1 MKNKEFQNITVSE
14 KVERKTMYKAK
25 RDWVVK
31 SLLFSTILGGS
42 LLLSDTSAFANENDI
57 VWIARTA
64 KQIKAEI
71 NKNEYLIKWG
81 DTLSAISEAT
91 NISVVRL
98 AEINQIK
105 NVDLI
110 FAGNKLVFGGEVD
123 KKTGEDNRVV
133 AVQGQDGKTKVVVN
147 ADESKPV
154 VNQAETDK
162 AKNVENNGG
171 TYTPPKNNNT
181 SANQNTEK
189 PALPETPEKPTPEP
203 PVQPEIPVEPEKP
216 VEPEPPVNP
225 ENPVEPEKPIDPENP
240 LPVVVDKT
248 ALTNLY
254 NSVTNLVSTEYTAD
268 SWNNFKSVRN
278 EAQAVL
284 QNTDATQDE
293 VDTMVANL
301 QNAIDGLVKVEQPQQ
316 VDKTAL
322 VQLYNSV
329 TNLIST
335 DYEAN
340 SWNAFKTVREQA
352 KMIIQDANATQVQV
366 DNMTTA
372 LKQVIDG
379 LVKVEQPVQTD
390 KSALQALVNEVKD
403 YQADSY
409 TEESW
414 ASFHQAFS
422 EAVTVLANEN
432 ATQEEID
439 NAKASL
445 ETAKNNLVEQE
456 IVNKDALI
464 SLYNATSSYD
474 SSKYTDVSWN
484 VFIQIKAEAK
494 QVIDNKNATQKQ
506 VDDMKQKL
514 QNAINQLE
522 ERQDTSDFSKLPEK
536 TPTYSASMSAKFE
549 SALNAYRASQGVS
562 TLPISEASR
571 ATSQTEAQ
579 ANTST
584 DYMSWRALHGAS
596 GIATTFALTN
606 SATEDQ
612 AVAEA
617 MANFKASPGHNANML
632 ESDPD
637 FASDFGGGVY
647 VMKTTIG
654 GQTIYSFVFNGTFG
668 W

>member
-1 MKNKEFQNITVSE
+1 MKNKEFQNITVSK

-25 RDWVVK
+25 KNWVIK
-31 SLLFSTILGGS
+31 SLLFSTVLGGS
-42 LLLSDTSAFANENDI
+42 LLLSNTSAFADENDG

-64 KQIKAEI
+64 EQIKAEI
-71 NKNEYLIKWG
+71 SGNEYLIKWG

-91 NISVVRL
+91 NISVNRL
-98 AEINQIK
+98 AEINEIE

-147 ADESKPV
+147 TDENKPV

-162 AKNVENNGG
+162 AKNVEINGG
-171 TYTPPKNNNT
+171 TYTPPKNNDTNT
-181 SANQNTEK
+181 NQNAEK
-189 PALPETPEKPTPEP
+189 PALPSVPETPIQPEKPTPEP
-203 PVQPEIPVEPEKP
+203 PVEPEKP
-216 VEPEPPVNP
+216 VDPEPPI
-225 ENPVEPEKPIDPENP
+225 EPEKPVDPENP
-240 LPVVVDKT
+240 TPSVVDKT
-248 ALTNLY
+248 VLTNLF
-254 NSVTNLVSTEYTAD
+254 NSVTNLVSTEYTPD
-268 SWNNFKSVRN
+268 SWNNFKAVRN
-278 EAQAVL
+278 EAQSVL

-301 QNAIDGLVKVEQPQQ
+301 QNAIDSLVKVEQPVQ

-340 SWNAFKTVREQA
+340 SWNTFTTVREQA
-352 KMIIQDANATQVQV
+352 KMIIQDANATQAQV

-372 LKQVIDG
+372 LQQAIDG
-379 LVKVEQPVQTD
+379 LVKAEQPAQTD
-390 KSALQALVNEVKD
+390 KSDLQALINEVKD

-409 TEESW
+409 TAESW
-414 ASFHQAFS
+414 NSFHQAFS

-445 ETAKNNLVEQE
+445 ETAKNNLVKQA
-456 IVNKDALI
+456 IVNKDSLI

-474 SSKYTDVSWN
+474 ASKYTDLSWN
-484 VFIQIKAEAK
+484 IFIQAKAEAK
-494 QVIDNKNATQKQ
+494 QVIDDKNATQKQ

-514 QNAINQLE
+514 QNAVNQLE
-522 ERQDTSDFSKLPEK
+522 EKQDTSDFSKLPEK
-536 TPTYSASMSAKFE
+536 TPTYSASMTAKFE
-549 SALNAYRASQGVS
+549 SALNAYRQSKGVF

-571 ATSQTEAQ
+571 ATSQSEAQ

-584 DYMSWRALHGAS
+584 NYMDWRALHGAS
-596 GIATTFALTN
+596 GIATTFGLTG
-606 SATEDQ
+606 SVTEDQ
-612 AVAEA
+612 AVVEA
-617 MANFKASPGHNANML
+617 MANFKASSGHNANML

-637 FASDFGGGVY
+637 FVSDFGAGVY

-654 GQTIYSFVFNGTFG
+654 AETIYSFVFNGTFG